1 MTRFRFGM
9 VRNSSF
15 WSLAIPEM
23 VNAELPLTCHQL
35 AGQCHRVWLMEQH
48 YPVALDVC
56 I

>member
-9 VRNSSF
+9 VQNSSF

-23 VNAELPLTCHQL
+23 VAELPLTCHQL
-35 AGQCHRVWLMEQH
+35 AGQCRRVWLMEQYH
-48 YPVALDVC
+48 PVALDVC